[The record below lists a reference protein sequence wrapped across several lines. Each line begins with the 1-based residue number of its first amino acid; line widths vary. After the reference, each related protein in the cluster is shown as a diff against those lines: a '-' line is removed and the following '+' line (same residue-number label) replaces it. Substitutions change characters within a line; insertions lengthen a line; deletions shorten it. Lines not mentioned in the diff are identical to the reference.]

1 MDYIPGG
8 FIGPHLAVSELEGR
22 HVWLSLRFVIGSWR
36 TVLAHVARGG
46 GREAGMEGG
55 REGEGGRR
63 ERGERER
70 ETEGRV
76 GERKRVDIYID
87 SYQCIQIKG
96 NCFANQPIL
105 ATIGQDI

>member
-1 MDYIPGG
+1 M
-8 FIGPHLAVSELEGR
+8 
-22 HVWLSLRFVIGSWR
+22 
-36 TVLAHVARGG
+36 LAHVARGG
-46 GREAGMEGG
+46 RKGERGRWREVGGREA
-55 REGEGGRR
+55 
-63 ERGERER
+63 RER